1 MDWTML
7 IVVIVAADG
16 QERPWSQRTVFG
28 AACHGEALA
37 MARRAAERGWSIRY
51 ECQKT
56 IFADRVPAKEG

>member
-7 IVVIVAADG
+7 IVVIIAANG

-28 AACHGEALA
+28 AVCHGEALA
-37 MARRAAERGWSIRY
+37 MARRAAERGWAIRY

-56 IFADRVPAKEG
+56 IVGDRAPAKEG